1 MKRLTTSYRTTA
13 PTQPDV
19 AASEIDIT
27 TLSLLRGSLRSV
39 ANEMDTVL
47 RLTAFSPIIAEGND
61 RASGI
66 YDGRGGGVVAQG
78 EDGLPLFIGN
88 MQFTVMHVL
97 REVAELSPGDVIVVN
112 DPYYGGTHLMDMK
125 FVAPFFWNGR
135 LELFVANTGHWPDV
149 GGAVP
154 GGFSARATEIYQEG
168 MRLPPIKL
176 YDKGRLNDSLLEVMM
191 ANMRIP
197 EERMG
202 DLEAQLNALSR
213 GQQRLEEV
221 FRRYGPTLVRTG
233 IDELADRSEAVMRAN
248 IENMPDGRY
257 YFEDYLD
264 NDGIVDEHLYVRLL
278 VTVAGD
284 QLTFD
289 FSDSSPRCQGPL
301 NSPATNTRT
310 GAYIALKHF
319 YPDLPVNEGTFR
331 PIDFIIPENSFLNAE
346 FPYPVS
352 GSAAEVTQRV
362 IDVCFGA
369 FAQVVPDQAYAQGF
383 STSSNLT
390 IGGEDPLT
398 GRRYVL
404 YTYLG
409 GGYGA
414 YSDGDGLSNGSA
426 AQSIALVPPM
436 EVFERNYPLRV
447 RRYGLRPNSAGAGKF
462 RGGYG
467 IVLDLELLRGEA
479 RVALIG
485 DRVSKGPS
493 GIAGGEAGLPAVY
506 KFVRSDGTVY
516 VPPMKSKDQDVVLRA
531 GDRIVIE
538 TPGGGGY
545 GAPHLRSGDRRD
557 RDIIDGVVTR

>member
-1 MKRLTTSYRTTA
+1 
-13 PTQPDV
+13 
-19 AASEIDIT
+19 
-27 TLSLLRGSLRSV
+27 
-39 ANEMDTVL
+39 
-47 RLTAFSPIIAEGND
+47 
-61 RASGI
+61 
-66 YDGRGGGVVAQG
+66 
-78 EDGLPLFIGN
+78 
-88 MQFTVMHVL
+88 
-97 REVAELSPGDVIVVN
+97 
-112 DPYYGGTHLMDMK
+112 MDMK

-362 IDVCFGA
+362 IDV
-369 FAQVVPDQAYAQGF
+369 
-383 STSSNLT
+383 L
-390 IGGEDPLT
+390 L
-398 GRRYVL
+398 R
-404 YTYLG
+404 
-409 GGYGA
+409 
-414 YSDGDGLSNGSA
+414 
-426 AQSIALVPPM
+426 
-436 EVFERNYPLRV
+436 RV
-447 RRYGLRPNSAGAGKF
+447 R
-462 RGGYG
+462 
-467 IVLDLELLRGEA
+467 
-479 RVALIG
+479 
-485 DRVSKGPS
+485 
-493 GIAGGEAGLPAVY
+493 
-506 KFVRSDGTVY
+506 
-516 VPPMKSKDQDVVLRA
+516 
-531 GDRIVIE
+531 
-538 TPGGGGY
+538 PGC
-545 GAPHLRSGDRRD
+545 S
-557 RDIIDGVVTR
+557 